1 MFTKLSPQQVRHSG
15 GYVITV
21 ANREAV
27 EYAEEHRHAE
37 VSVDFGRTVGVY
49 AGTLTGWITPLGR
62 TPMSSTERA
71 EVLRRIVAGLEA
83 MGSTVELC

>member
-49 AGTLTGWITPLGR
+49 AGTLTLTLGATPRAGGP
-62 TPMSSTERA
+62 TRA
-71 EVLRRIVAGLEA
+71 EAPARCARASRRNEA
-83 MGSTVELC
+83 